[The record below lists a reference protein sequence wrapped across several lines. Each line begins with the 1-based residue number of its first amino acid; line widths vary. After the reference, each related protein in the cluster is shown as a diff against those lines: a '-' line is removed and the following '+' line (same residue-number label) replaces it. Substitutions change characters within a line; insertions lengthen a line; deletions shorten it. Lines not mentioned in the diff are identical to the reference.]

1 MGELNRCVKCKDEGL
16 QEAQERVTR
25 TVAGHTFQAELD
37 LRACPSCGMT
47 YYHADTVGAFDLQ
60 VATWLAEHDVGGSE
74 AFQFMRLVLGLKG
87 AELAQLL
94 EITPETLS
102 RWGKGHRPPD
112 KKALSILGSM
122 ILDRAEGHDR
132 ALPRLR
138 SLQAPP
144 PAASHAELTLTPASA
159 ST

>member
-1 MGELNRCVKCKDEGL
+1 MDELNRCVECKHEGL
-16 QEAQERVTR
+16 QEARETVTR

-37 LRACPSCGMT
+37 VLTCPSCDMT

-60 VATWLAEHDVGGSE
+60 VAAWLAEHGVGGSE
-74 AFQFMRLVLGLKG
+74 AFQFMRRVLGIKG
-87 AELAQLL
+87 AELAGLL
-94 EITPETLS
+94 DITPETLS

-112 KKALSILGSM
+112 TKALSILGSM

-132 ALPRLR
+132 TLQRLR

-144 PAASHAELTLTPASA
+144 PAASHVELILTPASA
-159 ST
+159 